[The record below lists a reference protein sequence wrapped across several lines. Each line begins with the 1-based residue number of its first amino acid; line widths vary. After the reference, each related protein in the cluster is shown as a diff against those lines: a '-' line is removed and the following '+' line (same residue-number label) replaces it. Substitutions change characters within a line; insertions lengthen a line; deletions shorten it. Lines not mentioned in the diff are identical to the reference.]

1 MSDMGSGICP
11 LVIIVTVSLM
21 LVGFALLYREWLK
34 DRPAYVYIGLIT
46 VILFVG
52 MSGLAFPGTS
62 ECTGGHTYGVSIDEK
77 PGMVE
82 FTIVSVGNPD
92 GAAEIAGPEGK
103 RSTETRTR
111 SINGTQEAI
120 LLQSGTRITLRSNEE
135 VIDFLNNTNITVPTS
150 SGIKTVEN
158 VSELPSEYQKAPEG
172 FIDPD
177 ADIGNYD
184 NASIA
189 TVACLYR
196 TGDFELGERN
206 ISAGVSIP
214 CSTPILGQNDIEE
227 DYLGTHVKPSSGSNK
242 DKNLVSPVTLKKGEY
257 QLIGTIDGQKTVV
270 QSVRVGDEIVG
281 GGE

>member
-46 VILFVG
+46 VILLVG
-52 MSGLAFPGTS
+52 MFGPVFPGGF
-62 ECTGGHTYGVSIDEK
+62 ECTGGHTYGVSIDQK

-82 FTIVSVGNPD
+82 FTIVTVGNLD
-92 GAAEIAGPEGK
+92 EAEIAGPEGK
-103 RSTETRTR
+103 RSIETRIR
-111 SINGTQEAI
+111 SINGTQETI
-120 LLQSGTRITLRSNEE
+120 SLQSGTRITLRSNEE
-135 VIDFLNNTNITVPTS
+135 VISYLNNTNITVPTA

-158 VSELPSEYQKAPEG
+158 ASELPREYQKAPEG

-227 DYLGTHVKPSSGSNK
+227 DYLGTHVKPSSGPNK